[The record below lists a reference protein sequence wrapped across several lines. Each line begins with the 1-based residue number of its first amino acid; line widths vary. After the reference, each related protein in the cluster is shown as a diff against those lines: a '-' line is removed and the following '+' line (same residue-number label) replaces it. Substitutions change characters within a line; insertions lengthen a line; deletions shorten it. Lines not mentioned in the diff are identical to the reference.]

1 MPAPAAEPPKHV
13 RVLPQP
19 EPVLER
25 DLDPWERGFD
35 FDLEDEADL
44 AAEEEED
51 ELPLR
56 RPPAR

>member
-1 MPAPAAEPPKHV
+1 
-13 RVLPQP
+13 VLPPP

-35 FDLEDEADL
+35 FDLEPAGLGEESEE
-44 AAEEEED
+44 AEE

-56 RPPAR
+56 RPPR